1 MKEIGQKLKDAREEI
16 GVSIEEV
23 AEDLKLRPAQI
34 ENIENGDS
42 SVFKDM
48 FNLKYLIRDYS
59 KYLGLNK
66 EDLVDEY
73 NEYLFDYTSK
83 ISLEDIKKAKKE
95 RGEAK
100 RIKSP
105 YTTEKKSKKKYI
117 IMFLY
122 FAIIILIILIT
133 LLIINFRKSDSDD
146 FTEGSVVTD
155 RKWWFMNL
163 PNKLTMVRIFLTLV
177 VIFILLFPF
186 SAMRIDIPQIFVNEA
201 LRMDIRYP
209 IAGVIFIIASITD
222 FFDGIIARKYNLI
235 TDFGK
240 MIDAIADK
248 ILVNSVLIILSAQ
261 GFIHPIIPVIIVLR
275 DTVIDSIKMVAGSK
289 GKVVAAIKS
298 GKYKTASLM
307 IGIVLTLFYDMPF
320 ELWNVHVSDFL
331 LIVACVLSIVSG
343 VQYYSMNKK
352 YIFGEN
358 GEI

>member
-1 MKEIGQKLKDAREEI
+1 MKEIGQKLKEAREAI
-16 GVSIEEV
+16 GVSIEE
-23 AEDLKLRPAQI
+23 ASEDLKIRPAQI

-42 SVFKDM
+42 SAFKDM

-59 KYLGLNK
+59 KYLGLDK

-83 ISLEDIKKAKKE
+83 ISLEDIKAAKKE
-95 RGEAK
+95 RSEAK
-100 RIKSP
+100 RVKSP
-105 YTTEKKSKKKYI
+105 YTIDKKSKKKYI
-117 IMFLY
+117 FMALY
-122 FAIIILIILIT
+122 LIIIVMIVFIT
-133 LLIINFRKSDSDD
+133 LLIFNIRKSDDD

-163 PNKLTMVRIFLTLV
+163 PNKLTMIRIFLTLV

-186 SAMRIDIPQIFVNEA
+186 SEMGIDVTQSFVNES

-222 FFDGIIARKYNLI
+222 FFDGMIARKYDLI

-275 DTVIDSIKMVAGSK
+275 DTIIDSIKMVAGSK
-289 GKVVAAIKS
+289 GKVVAAIKT

-307 IGIVLTLFYDMPF
+307 VGIVLTLFYDMPF

-331 LIVACVLSIVSG
+331 LIVASVLSIISG

-352 YIFGEN
+352 YIFGEM
-358 GEI
+358 

>member
-1 MKEIGQKLKDAREEI
+1 MKEIGQKLREAREEI
-16 GVSIEEV
+16 GVSIEE
-23 AEDLKLRPAQI
+23 ASEDLKIRPAQI

-42 SVFKDM
+42 SAFKDM

-59 KYLGLNK
+59 KYLGLDK

-83 ISLEDIKKAKKE
+83 ISLEDIKAAKKE
-95 RGEAK
+95 RSEAK
-100 RIKSP
+100 RVRSP
-105 YTTEKKSKKKYI
+105 YTIDKKSKKKYVF
-117 IMFLY
+117 MALY
-122 FAIIILIILIT
+122 LIIIVLIVLIT
-133 LLIINFRKSDSDD
+133 LLIVNIRKSDDA
-146 FTEGSVVTD
+146 FTEGAVVTD

-186 SAMRIDIPQIFVNEA
+186 SAMGIDIPQIFVNES

-222 FFDGIIARKYNLI
+222 FFDGMIARKYDLI

-275 DTVIDSIKMVAGSK
+275 DTIIDSIKMLAGSK
-289 GKVVAAIKS
+289 GKVVAAIKT

-307 IGIVLTLFYDMPF
+307 VGIVLTLFYDMPF

-331 LIVACVLSIVSG
+331 LIVASVLSIISG

-352 YIFGEN
+352 YIFGEM
-358 GEI
+358 